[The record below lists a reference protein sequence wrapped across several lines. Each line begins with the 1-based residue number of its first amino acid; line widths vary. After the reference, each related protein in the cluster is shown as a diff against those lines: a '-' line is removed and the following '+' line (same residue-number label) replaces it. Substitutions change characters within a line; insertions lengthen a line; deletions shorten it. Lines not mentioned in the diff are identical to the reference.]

1 MSLSVVPVA
10 NLTNGDYLAG
20 ILDSATTSKLWT
32 YTPYSSAAVG
42 DAEAPALPEDSPRV
56 GFFTVDTVEVDAAP
70 DGTANVGLVTIT
82 WVPNAAD
89 TVDPG
94 PCAIVTG
101 PNALAIVAST
111 STG

>member
-56 GFFTVDTVEVDAAP
+56 GFFTVDTVKVDAARMGRRMSAWSP
-70 DGTANVGLVTIT
+70 LPGCPTLPTPSTRGH
-82 WVPNAAD
+82 VP
-89 TVDPG
+89 
-94 PCAIVTG
+94 
-101 PNALAIVAST
+101 S
-111 STG
+111 